1 MTIVVSIERERDRLC
16 AMCAMY
22 VCVCV
27 CVCVCVYALN
37 TPYFFHGHHST
48 RIGYLIT
55 NLLKPGGPNLPYT

>member
-1 MTIVVSIERERDRLC
+1 MTIVVSIEREREID
-16 AMCAMY
+16 
-22 VCVCV
+22 CVPCVPCVPCV